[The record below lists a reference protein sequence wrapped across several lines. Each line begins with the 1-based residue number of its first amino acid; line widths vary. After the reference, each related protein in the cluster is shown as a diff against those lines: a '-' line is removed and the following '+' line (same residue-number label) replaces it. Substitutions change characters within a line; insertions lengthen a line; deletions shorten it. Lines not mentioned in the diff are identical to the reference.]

1 MSGRPWESAAGPI
14 SSVRAPCSLLVL
26 RTRFLPT
33 RRVVEVTWAR
43 ISNCR
48 LEPERTMLKPSL
60 QLRIGQQLT
69 MTPQLQQA
77 IRLLQLPSLDL
88 QAHVRETLETNVML
102 EAEDEL
108 ALDAPPDAAREREDV
123 PVEEKYAELDGHTAA
138 GDQREEPEVEIAD
151 EAWGEQTSGPSD
163 SPWSGEDDRSGDF
176 SDQHGQTLQEQLIEQ
191 LELAKLSPVDLA
203 IARVITDAI
212 TDDGYLKDDL
222 EEVRLSL
229 LPEIEATIAD
239 VERVLAAVR
248 SLEPAGVG
256 ARNLGECIALQLRQ
270 LHPDTRARDIAIR
283 VALEHL
289 DLVAGQQL
297 VLLRRQLRCSEGDL
311 EMALALVRS
320 CHPRPGAAVNP
331 AQAEYVIPDVFVRRT
346 DHGWIGEINQ
356 ATVPRVRVNQSY
368 ANLISRAPDHAML
381 RTQLQEA
388 RWLMR
393 SLEIRN
399 ETLVKVARCIV
410 QRQTSF
416 FEIGEEAMEPLILK
430 DVAEAVEMHESTIS
444 RVTTA
449 KYMHTP
455 RGVFEFRY
463 FFSSHVAAADG
474 TEMSSTAIR
483 AKLRKLISQ
492 ENPDNPLSDAKL
504 AEILSQEG
512 IPVARRTVAK
522 YREGMQIAP
531 SNERKRAAARAS

>member
-1 MSGRPWESAAGPI
+1 
-14 SSVRAPCSLLVL
+14 
-26 RTRFLPT
+26 
-33 RRVVEVTWAR
+33 
-43 ISNCR
+43 
-48 LEPERTMLKPSL
+48 MLKPSL

-108 ALDAPPDAAREREDV
+108 ALDAPPDTVREREDV
-123 PVEEKYAELDGHTAA
+123 PVEEKYAELDGHATA

-163 SPWSGEDDRSGDF
+163 SPWSGDDDRSGDF

-191 LELAKLSPVDLA
+191 LELAKLSAIDVA

-222 EEVRLSL
+222 QDIRLSL
-229 LPEIEATIAD
+229 LPEIDATTAD
-239 VERVLAAVR
+239 VERVLAAVQ

-270 LHPDTRARDIAIR
+270 LHADTPARDIAIR

-289 DLVAGQQL
+289 DLVAGCQL

-346 DHGWIGEINQ
+346 DHGWIVEINQ
-356 ATVPRVRVNQSY
+356 ASARSRHAADAIAGSAVADAQPRDPQRDLDQGGP
-368 ANLISRAPDHAML
+368 LHRTAPDQLLRIGRGGDGAVDPEGRGRSRGNARIDHLPRDHRQIHAH
-381 RTQLQEA
+381 A
-388 RWLMR
+388 
-393 SLEIRN
+393 
-399 ETLVKVARCIV
+399 
-410 QRQTSF
+410 
-416 FEIGEEAMEPLILK
+416 
-430 DVAEAVEMHESTIS
+430 
-444 RVTTA
+444 
-449 KYMHTP
+449 
-455 RGVFEFRY
+455 
-463 FFSSHVAAADG
+463 
-474 TEMSSTAIR
+474 
-483 AKLRKLISQ
+483 
-492 ENPDNPLSDAKL
+492 
-504 AEILSQEG
+504 
-512 IPVARRTVAK
+512 ARRLRIPLFLLEPRRSGGRHRNVL
-522 YREGMQIAP
+522 YRHPRQDQEIDFPGE
-531 SNERKRAAARAS
+531 S